1 MKVAVKGDP
10 RKTEEEVAEVPEV
23 APSGDQ
29 VADYQAEIEVI
40 LETIT
45 SLDMANVAMVIETC
59 MGLMGRCTEIHID
72 LTSLEM
78 TNRKAKVVRTLYLR
92 PVMDLI
98 EFIFKGG
105 SRLTEVYRQELEMS
119 K

>member
-10 RKTEEEVAEVPEV
+10 KKVEEEIALDEVEPT
-23 APSGDQ
+23 GDLI
-29 VADYQAEIEVI
+29 ADYQTEIELI

-45 SLDMANVAMVIETC
+45 SLDMANVGMVIEAC
-59 MGLMGRCTEIHID
+59 MGLMGRCTEIHIE
-72 LTSLEM
+72 LSKLELRS
-78 TNRKAKVVRTLYLR
+78 RKAKVVKTVYLK
-92 PVMDLI
+92 PVIDLI

>member
-1 MKVAVKGDP
+1 MDVQVKDARP
-10 RKTEEEVAEVPEV
+10 RDTRGYETKES
-23 APSGDQ
+23 SGDHLQ
-29 VADYQAEIEVI
+29 DYRDEIELI

-45 SLDMANVAMVIETC
+45 SLDMGNVGMVIETC

-72 LTSLEM
+72 LSKLEIRD
-78 TNRKAKVVRTLYLR
+78 RKAKIVRTVYLK

-98 EFIFKGG
+98 EFIFRGG

>member
-1 MKVAVKGDP
+1 MKLQVKDNAPVTPNSYEVDNDKDDVAN
-10 RKTEEEVAEVPEV
+10 
-23 APSGDQ
+23 
-29 VADYQAEIEVI
+29 YQAEIEEI
-40 LETIT
+40 LELVTD
-45 SLDMANVAMVIETC
+45 LDMTNVGTVIETC
-59 MGLMGRCTEIHID
+59 MGLMGRCVEIQID
-72 LTSLEM
+72 LSRLEM
-78 TNRKAKVVRTLYLR
+78 FDRKAKVVRTLYLR

>member
-1 MKVAVKGDP
+1 VTVVQVEAQDTQLTV
-10 RKTEEEVAEVPEV
+10 EEEYEL
-23 APSGDQ
+23 
-29 VADYQAEIEVI
+29 EIAVI
-40 LETIT
+40 LSTIT
-45 SLDMANVAMVIETC
+45 SLDMANVGPVIETC

-72 LTSLEM
+72 LSRREL

-98 EFIFKGG
+98 EFVFRGG

>member
-1 MKVAVKGDP
+1 MPVLTLPQTEIAPVVAEASSNGDP
-10 RKTEEEVAEVPEV
+10 IEEYER
-23 APSGDQ
+23 
-29 VADYQAEIEVI
+29 EIQGI

-45 SLDMANVAMVIETC
+45 SLDMANVGMVIEAC

-72 LTSLEM
+72 LTRRELR
-78 TNRKAKVVRTLYLR
+78 NKKAKVVRTLYLK

-105 SRLTEVYRQELEMS
+105 SRLTEVYRQEMEMS

>member
-1 MKVAVKGDP
+1 MAQVTLDKPSQAGIT
-10 RKTEEEVAEVPEV
+10 TEDEYEM
-23 APSGDQ
+23 
-29 VADYQAEIEVI
+29 EIQSI

-45 SLDMANVAMVIETC
+45 SLDMANVAMVIEAC
-59 MGLMGRCTEIHID
+59 MGMMGRCTEIWID
-72 LTSLEM
+72 LSKREM
-78 TNRKAKVVRTLYLR
+78 ENRRAKVVRTLYLK

-98 EFIFKGG
+98 EFVFRGG

>member
-1 MKVAVKGDP
+1 M
-10 RKTEEEVAEVPEV
+10 TLPEPV
-23 APSGDQ
+23 VDAPIEPTLSVEDQ
-29 VADYQAEIEVI
+29 YEQEIRSI

-45 SLDMANVAMVIETC
+45 SLDMANVGMVIEAC
-59 MGLMGRCTEIHID
+59 MGMMGRCTEIHID
-72 LTSLEM
+72 LTRREL